1 MALLAGGFGKR
12 LGQEKA
18 GALAAGRPLLHW
30 TAEALAPLSDD
41 LIVVRRADQRLP
53 PRPPGIAWRE
63 VSDQRA
69 ETGPLAG
76 IEAALQAAR
85 HEVVVAVAC
94 DMPLI
99 EPALV
104 RAVAAACADV
114 DVAMPVLDGREQPL
128 LAAYRRSC
136 LPVVEAQLESGEGR
150 PRTIL
155 PLLRSRRLGAGGAG
169 AVRRGAGLLHQ
180 RQLPG
185 GPGARGGGAAAAR
198 RGGRERRGRRLTVNG
213 PARPPRDSADP
224 ARWRRR
230 ARWRPVPAGS
240 SRSAP
245 RRTR

>member
-1 MALLAGGFGKR
+1 MTAREEVEAFSVALLAGGFGKR

-155 PLLRSRRLGAGGAG
+155 PLLRSRRLERTALAPFDAGLVSFTNVNYPEDLERVA
-169 AVRRGAGLLHQ
+169 AELRRRGAAVASGE
-180 RQLPG
+180 G
-185 GPGARGGGAAAAR
+185 DG
-198 RGGRERRGRRLTVNG
+198 
-213 PARPPRDSADP
+213 
-224 ARWRRR
+224 
-230 ARWRPVPAGS
+230 
-240 SRSAP
+240 
-245 RRTR
+245 